1 MPLSLRL
8 QPELEQRIA
17 EYCARTGM
25 SKSAVIAR
33 GVREFLDAH
42 ALPTPYELGKDV
54 FEQTG
59 SGKGEASR
67 TVRERFGVYARA
79 RHARAKDPR

>member
-8 QPELEQRIA
+8 KPELEQRIA

-25 SKSAVIAR
+25 SKSALIAR

-42 ALPTPYELGKDV
+42 ASPTAYELGRDV
-54 FEQTG
+54 FEKIG
-59 SGKGEASR
+59 SGNGDASR
-67 TVRERFGVYARA
+67 TIRERFRAYAKA
-79 RHARAKDPR
+79 RHTRA

>member
-8 QPELEQRIA
+8 RPELEQRIA

-42 ALPTPYELGKDV
+42 ASPTPYELGKDV

-59 SGKGEASR
+59 SGKGDSSR
-67 TVRERFGVYARA
+67 MVRQRFRDYAKA
-79 RHARAKDPR
+79 RHGRAKDSR